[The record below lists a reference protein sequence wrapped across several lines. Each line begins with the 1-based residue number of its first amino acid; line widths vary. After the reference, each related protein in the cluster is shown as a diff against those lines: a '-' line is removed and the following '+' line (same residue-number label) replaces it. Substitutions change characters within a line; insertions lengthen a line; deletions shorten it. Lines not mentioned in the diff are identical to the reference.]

1 MKIFDCFMFSDE
13 NMLLDIRLNILNN
26 IVDKFV
32 ITEAKYTHDG
42 NLKKLNFDINKYQ
55 MFKNK
60 INYIVV
66 ENESPEIRPI
76 NKEDNNTTI
85 ADKKIKNSIKRDHYQ
100 REQLSIGIA
109 EADDE
114 DLIIISDLDEIPNL
128 SEIKFNN
135 INNEI
140 LFFKQKM
147 FYYKLNLHYD
157 GYCWYGTKAV
167 KKKNFISPQ
176 WLRNLKSKKYPFWRF
191 DTFFSE
197 KKYMNIKFVDNG
209 GWHFTCI
216 KKPEEIEKK
225 LLSFAHH
232 YDYEQ
237 AGLSLEDLKRKIK
250 EKYVLYDHHL
260 DKSVSNKW
268 NSTKKLSK
276 IDINE
281 MPEFIKINKNLYK
294 DWLED

>member
-1 MKIFDCFMFSDE
+1 MYSDE

-42 NLKKLNFDINKYQ
+42 SLKKLNFDINKYQ

-191 DTFFSE
+191 DTFVSK

>member
-1 MKIFDCFMFSDE
+1 MYSDE
-13 NMLLDIRLNILNN
+13 NMLLDIRFNILNN

-32 ITEAKYTHDG
+32 IAEAKYTHDG

-76 NKEDNNTTI
+76 NREDANTTI
-85 ADKKIKNSIKRDHYQ
+85 ADKKILNSIKRDHYQ

-109 EADDE
+109 EADGE

-128 SEIKFNN
+128 NEIKFNN

-157 GYCWYGTKAV
+157 GYCWYGSKAV

-237 AGLSLEDLKRKIK
+237 AGLSLEDLKSKIK

-260 DKSVSNKW
+260 DKRASNKW

-294 DWLED
+294 DWLEN